1 VEVTRALETALAA
14 ASPSLLAYLQRRVGF
29 DDAPDLL
36 GETMVVAWRRV
47 KDLPDDPERGRMWLF
62 GIARAT
68 LLNHARG
75 ERRRWALADRI
86 RASVGTDAASPA
98 ADQGAEVRDAITR
111 LDPDRAELVRL
122 VHWEGFSLVEAAE
135 LLGIPS
141 STARSRYA
149 KAKEELRAALG
160 VDAAAPSRKG

>member
-1 VEVTRALETALAA
+1 MSRDDARLTAALRQE
-14 ASPSLLAYLQRRVGF
+14 SPDLLAYLQRRVGL

-47 KDLPDDPERGRMWLF
+47 RELPRDSECARMWLF
-62 GIARAT
+62 GIARGT

-86 RASVGTDAASPA
+86 RGGAVTDASHPA
-98 ADQGAEVRDAITR
+98 ADEGAEVRDAISR
-111 LDPDRAELVRL
+111 LDADLAELVRL
-122 VHWEGFSLVEAAE
+122 VHWERFSIAEAAE
-135 LLGIPS
+135 VLGIPA
-141 STARSRYA
+141 STARGRYA

-160 VDAAAPSRKG
+160 VGSVASGR